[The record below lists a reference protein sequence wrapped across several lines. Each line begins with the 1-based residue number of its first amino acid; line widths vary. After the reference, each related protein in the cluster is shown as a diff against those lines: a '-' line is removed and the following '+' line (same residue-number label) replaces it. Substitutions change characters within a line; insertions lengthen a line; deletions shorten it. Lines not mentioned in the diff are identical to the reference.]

1 MRSWTTTSKTELD
14 ERAKNHYPVL
24 WASLW
29 FISLI
34 IHMYLQPLNV
44 SPVWT
49 KCCIGENVAWHIVQ
63 DNVMHPFETHLLA
76 RSKFIHH
83 LPVMNNLLQ
92 PQENDL
98 GPNPLLFS
106 TEKFPNFNSCSF
118 LFSSRQSVFY
128 AACPSTSNSPCL
140 HWPLKHRVRCKMPH
154 RSERA
159 TKGLNNNVQQK
170 DLTTLGRRNT
180 SKRDTTTETRSAR
193 CSSNLVWE

>member
-1 MRSWTTTSKTELD
+1 MSKTESD
-14 ERAKNHYPVL
+14 KRAKNHYPVL

-49 KCCIGENVAWHIVQ
+49 KCCIGENVAWHVVQ
-63 DNVMHPFETHLLA
+63 DSVMHPFETHLLV
-76 RSKFIHH
+76 RSNSRVHSPSTCNERFAPATRKW
-83 LPVMNNLLQ
+83 
-92 PQENDL
+92 L
-98 GPNPLLFS
+98 GPQPFTFS
-106 TEKFPNFNSCSF
+106 TKKFPNFNSSSF

-140 HWPLKHRVRCKMPH
+140 HWLLKHRVRCKMPL

-170 DLTTLGRRNT
+170 DLTTLDRRHT